1 MVAMDRVRGCL
12 YGVAL
17 GDALGAQT
25 EFVRS
30 VSAIEARWP
39 PSGPVEPARGRGGMF
54 LVTDDTQM
62 MLAVGEGLGRLVAM
76 PDVEAMRGEAAAVF
90 REAFV
95 AWFHDPQNNRAPG
108 NTCMGA
114 CGALDRAGSAA
125 DWVGCTVLGSK
136 GCGGNMRVQ
145 PVGLL
150 DPARFDGAARAGLA
164 QLQCAMT
171 HGHATALAAS
181 DLTAHAVHLLATDAV
196 EPRELPEALLA
207 YARAQRT
214 TYHARWLGP
223 LWERTPE
230 RNFEDY
236 ISRGWDESLHALQRV
251 ERALLSPDYDA
262 DPCFAAGDGWI
273 AEEALA
279 AGLLCFMLYPDD
291 PHAAIRRAAISRGD
305 SDSIA
310 CIAGALAGARH
321 GMSAWRPD
329 WIAQIE
335 YRERIEGIAASLA
348 S

>member
-1 MVAMDRVRGCL
+1 MVALDRVRGSL
-12 YGVAL
+12 FGAAL

-30 VSAIEARWP
+30 ASAILAKWP
-39 PSGPVEPARGRGGMF
+39 PDGPQEPARGRGGVY

-62 MLAVGEGLGRLVAM
+62 MLAVGEGLERLLALDGVAA
-76 PDVEAMRGEAAAVF
+76 VQEAAPEVF
-90 REAFV
+90 REVFV

-125 DWVGCTVLGSK
+125 QWVGCTVIGSK

-150 DPARFDGAARAGLA
+150 DPSRFGVADRAGLA

-171 HGHATALAAS
+171 HGHPTALAAS

-196 EPRELPEALLA
+196 GARELPEALLE

-214 TYHARWLGP
+214 TYHARWLGA

-236 ISRGWDESLHALQRV
+236 IARGWDECVEALARV
-251 ERALLSPDYDA
+251 VRALVSPDRSA
-262 DPCFAAGDGWI
+262 DPCLAAGEGWI

-279 AGLLCFMLYPDD
+279 AGLLCFALYPDD

-310 CIAGALAGARH
+310 CIAGALAGAAH
-321 GMSAWRPD
+321 GMAAWRPE
-329 WIAQIE
+329 WVQNVE
-335 YRERIEGIAASLA
+335 YRERLEAIAAALA
-348 S
+348 T